1 LENSPFP
8 KDISKKKGKHVVSG
22 LPLKK
27 IVVKV
32 SIKFVPKISLVEDKP
47 HFLKNSPP
55 LLSIQISQ
63 YLSELMQKIC
73 NRPLPIIPFV

>member
-1 LENSPFP
+1 LENSLFP
-8 KDISKKKGKHVVSG
+8 KDILKWEEKHVVSG

-32 SIKFVPKISLVEDKP
+32 SMKFVPKISLVADKP
-47 HFLKNSPP
+47 HFLKNPPP

-63 YLSELMQKIC
+63 HLFRTYAKNL
-73 NRPLPIIPFV
+73 